1 MAALNLTDEALRNL
15 VQGPGDVEWRQV
27 RITFCRAI
35 SMPSLVVATAHDDPG
50 TR

>member
-1 MAALNLTDEALRNL
+1 MAALNLSDEALRNL

-27 RITFCRAI
+27 TSCRATFT
-35 SMPSLVVATAHDDPG
+35 PCEPHDGPG